1 MINLRINFSRLIKK
15 LVFIF
20 ICFYPVTIFSAENEL
35 LKIIEKNWNET
46 NTMVGRFNQLL
57 DNNETVAGDFFIHKP
72 FQSKFTYD
80 NNLQTIITSKFF
92 VSIID
97 QDGNLIDRYPL
108 INQPIYEILSN
119 TISFEK
125 VFNVLSIDTINEEIV
140 LNLVSKN
147 KSADVGIKIKI
158 TFDNKDYLL
167 KNWEIIDG
175 LGQSTYLEFT
185 KIRKNISIGSDL
197 FMIK

>member
-15 LVFIF
+15 LIFIF
-20 ICFYPVTIFSAENEL
+20 ICFYPVIVISAENEL

-46 NTMVGRFNQLL
+46 STMVGRFNQLL
-57 DNNETVAGDFFIHKP
+57 DNDEMVAGDFFIHKP

-97 QDGNLIDRYPL
+97 QDKNLIDRYPI
-108 INQPIYEILSN
+108 INQPIYEILSDD
-119 TISFEK
+119 IRFEK
-125 VFNVLSIDTINEEIV
+125 IFNVLSIDIINEEVV

-147 KSADVGIKIKI
+147 KSADVSIKINL

-167 KNWEIIDG
+167 KNWEIIDE

>member
-1 MINLRINFSRLIKK
+1 MINLRINFSRLTKK
-15 LVFIF
+15 FILIF
-20 ICFYPVTIFSAENEL
+20 ICFYPVIVFSVENEL

-97 QDGNLIDRYPL
+97 QDKNLIDRYPI